1 MAAYATAYAAT
12 YATPCDTATYA
23 TPCDTAD
30 GTAYGTAN
38 ASADIGQHASDVVFY
53 DNLLDPPSTF
63 GSMGVISLPVWPPRL
78 RTIVPCLQ
86 QYKSAIVLIFASHMC
101 RFDHAY
107 KI

>member
-12 YATPCDTATYA
+12 YATPCDAAYGTAYA
-23 TPCDTAD
+23 TANA
-30 GTAYGTAN
+30 TAYGTAN

-53 DNLLDPPSTF
+53 DNSLDPPSTF

-86 QYKSAIVLIFASHMC
+86 QYKSAIVSM
-101 RFDHAY
+101 
-107 KI
+107 

>member
-1 MAAYATAYAAT
+1 MAAYATAYA
-12 YATPCDTATYA
+12 ATYA

-53 DNLLDPPSTF
+53 DNSLDPPSTF
-63 GSMGVISLPVWPPRL
+63 GSMGVISFPVWPPRL